1 MPSPGAQAQH
11 QMNYLVGLLGTAP
24 DDLLSRTVYQY
35 SYIKLPVK
43 WHLFE
48 NQHSYPY
55 SFDDRFNLYCLKL
68 QSIHLKIELW
78 TLSSNRYGLLFFIKL
93 FDVNQLILSDMQ
105 YG

>member
-43 WHLFE
+43 
-48 NQHSYPY
+48 
-55 SFDDRFNLYCLKL
+55 
-68 QSIHLKIELW
+68 
-78 TLSSNRYGLLFFIKL
+78 
-93 FDVNQLILSDMQ
+93 
-105 YG
+105 